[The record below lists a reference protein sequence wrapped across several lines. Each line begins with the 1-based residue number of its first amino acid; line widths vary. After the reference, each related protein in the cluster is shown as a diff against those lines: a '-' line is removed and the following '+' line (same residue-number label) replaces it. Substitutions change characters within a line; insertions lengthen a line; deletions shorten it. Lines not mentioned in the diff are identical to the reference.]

1 MNELIK
7 DMLYYSQTRD
17 KDYWV
22 NKYPLENDEYEDSL
36 ILIIDNILSWLRLGY
51 KRELWKQEKRYVKQK
66 PLDINLKYVWC
77 KILKELTEKDSR
89 FCEYFSITDKQ
100 FDFRHIVTEKE
111 RIVIMKLAYD
121 NFKPKQL
128 IN

>member
-17 KDYWV
+17 KDYWL
-22 NKYPLENDEYEDSL
+22 KRYPIANDEYGDSL
-36 ILIIDNILSWLRLGY
+36 ILIIDNILSWLKLGY
-51 KRELWKQEKRYVKQK
+51 KRELWKKEKRYVRQK
-66 PLDINLKYVWC
+66 PLDINLKYIWC
-77 KILKELTEKDSR
+77 KILKDLTETDPR
-89 FCEYFSITDKQ
+89 FYECFSITDKQ
-100 FDFRHIVTEKE
+100 FDFSDLVTEKE
-111 RIVIMKLAYD
+111 RIALMKLAYD